1 MSKREPKFEAGF
13 GPAQSWRDRVRNFAL
28 EKYGRTG
35 KRFAEG
41 MLGMSEEDKVLNY
54 LGRTY
59 GYGNELPKDV
69 DLTTRPMSDMLKYG
83 MSDFGLVDTALTA
96 ATLGTSALPR
106 GVGTAAAL
114 AESGLI
120 AGDAYGEYVKGN
132 PLAAGIM
139 GTLVGA
145 PPLVRYFAG
154 KTPPPKGQLEFQF
167 QDVPDLK
174 RRKFAK
180 ALGYGAMG
188 IGALAA
194 VPGSVFRQAGKT
206 AAKVLPY
213 KANPVNNALMGMLN
227 VGTESY
233 NTVLKN
239 MPMFGGKS
247 SRQLLTEAGE
257 SPKEIMAD
265 LGKVSEDRHEFSN
278 LGYVISDIFY
288 DAGNYD
294 RVLTFKEFSKVL
306 DKTVKESP
314 NMPRNWENWEDVKNY
329 PGIQVAEKLVKTQ
342 PFKKS
347 AYNEYLRTLKF
358 LKEEPE
364 GQDLVF
370 KGERQ
375 TLNRAL
381 VEKQFPEKNK
391 FGHSQAPS
399 DHPLSIEYENT
410 ELDMYE
416 KGKKAYE
423 QIMGNRVP
431 KMDFNDPIV
440 GQEFSKHFPK
450 ISQDDFIRK
459 FNPRK
464 DLPDEDTSILFFPG
478 EEGMQALEELAERM
492 IDK

>member
-28 EKYGRTG
+28 DKYGSAG
-35 KRFAEG
+35 KRIVDNV
-41 MLGMSEEDKVLNY
+41 LGPNEEDMALNY
-54 LGRTY
+54 LQRTY
-59 GYGNELPKDV
+59 GSELPEGV
-69 DLTTRPMSDMLKYG
+69 NVNRPMSDMLKYG
-83 MSDFGLVDTALTA
+83 MSDFGLVDAGLSA

-314 NMPRNWENWEDVKNY
+314 NMPRNWENWADVKDY